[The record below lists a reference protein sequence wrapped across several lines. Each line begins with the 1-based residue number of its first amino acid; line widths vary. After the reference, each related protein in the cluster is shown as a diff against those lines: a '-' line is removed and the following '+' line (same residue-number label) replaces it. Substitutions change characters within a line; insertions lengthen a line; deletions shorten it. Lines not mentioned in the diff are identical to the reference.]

1 MSAIGIMKRSVRI
14 GKKILSIKEIKYKNL
29 DEFLFF
35 TNSNIFVL
43 IFFIFYFWCGWGDL
57 NSHSLTEPDFE
68 SGASTS
74 SATPAIYLINKKL
87 I

>member
-1 MSAIGIMKRSVRI
+1 MSAIGIMKRSVGI

-43 IFFIFYFWCGWGDL
+43 IFFI
-57 NSHSLTEPDFE
+57 SLLLVRVGRLELP
-68 SGASTS
+68 
-74 SATPAIYLINKKL
+74 LC
-87 I
+87 

>member
-1 MSAIGIMKRSVRI
+1 MSAIGIMKRSVGI

-43 IFFIFYFWCGWGDL
+43 IFLI
-57 NSHSLTEPDFE
+57 SLLLVRVGRLELP
-68 SGASTS
+68 
-74 SATPAIYLINKKL
+74 LC
-87 I
+87 